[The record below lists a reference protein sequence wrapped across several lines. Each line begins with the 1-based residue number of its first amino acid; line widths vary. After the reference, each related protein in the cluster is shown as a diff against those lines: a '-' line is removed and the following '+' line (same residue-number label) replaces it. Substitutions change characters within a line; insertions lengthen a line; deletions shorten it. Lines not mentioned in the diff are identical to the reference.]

1 MFRKERASALLF
13 GVLAL
18 IALTLLPADDGISGA
33 VSKPPAKVKPAAA
46 APAFTGS
53 FSKDADCAL
62 CHAPYAE
69 SMKNDRM
76 LLGRHAAVTP
86 KCSSCHKE
94 ADMATA
100 HAKVTQAP
108 GKFFK
113 QRKYPNE
120 MCQGCHGSYDRL
132 AEKTKGSSAF
142 KTTHN
147 ESINPHQPTHGQV
160 ECFNCHKMHKDKP
173 PIEYCYGC
181 HHPRQLSNCKYCH
194 APQKDS

>member
-1 MFRKERASALLF
+1 MFMKKRTSALLF
-13 GVLAL
+13 SVLAL
-18 IALTLLPADDGISGA
+18 LAFTLPLADYGISGA
-33 VSKPPAKVKPAAA
+33 ASKQPDKAKNGAA
-46 APAFTGS
+46 APAVTGP
-53 FSKDADCAL
+53 FSKDADCAV

-69 SMKNDRM
+69 SMKNDKM
-76 LLGRHAAVTP
+76 LMSKHAAVTP

-100 HAKVTQAP
+100 HAKVTKAP
-108 GKFFK
+108 GKFFR

-132 AEKTKGSSAF
+132 ADKTKDRSAF

-147 ESINPHQPTHGQV
+147 ELINPHKPTHGQV

-181 HHPRQLSNCKYCH
+181 HHPRQLSNCKDCH